1 MASIART
8 VVPSVAAG
16 LTPTDRNRTVTRH
29 HPLPVLRCLAS
40 AEAHE
45 RGAKS
50 QRRDVLQLA
59 GGTLLMQAVA
69 SQLQLPEALAAAC
82 SDFTEGEGGLKFC
95 ETAVGDGNEPARG
108 ALIRCHYTGRL
119 AANGRVF
126 DSSYERGRPLTFKIG
141 VHEVIQGWDMGILG
155 AEGIPPMKEGGKR
168 RLFIPSK
175 LAYGERS
182 VGGGLIPANS
192 DLIFDV
198 ELLAPR
204 SR

>member
-1 MASIART
+1 MLRLLSCMRLWGLAR
-8 VVPSVAAG
+8 
-16 LTPTDRNRTVTRH
+16 
-29 HPLPVLRCLAS
+29 
-40 AEAHE
+40 
-45 RGAKS
+45 
-50 QRRDVLQLA
+50 
-59 GGTLLMQAVA
+59 M
-69 SQLQLPEALAAAC
+69 
-82 SDFTEGEGGLKFC
+82 
-95 ETAVGDGNEPARG
+95 
-108 ALIRCHYTGRL
+108 
-119 AANGRVF
+119 RVQ
-126 DSSYERGRPLTFKIG
+126 IG